1 MNAEFNPAR
10 RAVLKLGAADPS
22 GKQSSGDIYIAGLV
36 IRARP
41 ERLSSVRAALTRL
54 PGAEIHAV
62 DERGKLVLTLEAATD
77 GRIADLMLHIPDI
90 PGVLTCDLAHYHSE
104 AAAQT
109 PGDEPT

>member
-1 MNAEFNPAR
+1 M
-10 RAVLKLGAADPS
+10 LKLGAADPLDEES
-22 GKQSSGDIYIAGLV
+22 FGDIYIAGLV
-36 IRARP
+36 VTARP
-41 ERLSSVRAALTRL
+41 ERLSAVRTALARL

-62 DERGKLVLTLEAATD
+62 DERGKLVLTLEAAND

-90 PGVLTCDLAHYHSE
+90 PGVLTCDLAHYHGE